1 MRRLPDL
8 ALYLVTDPILCGPR
22 GVEAVVAAAVRGGVT
37 AVQLRDKTARH
48 ADMVAQARR
57 LKAALAPA
65 GVPLVVNDRVEVA
78 VAADADGVHV
88 GQDDGDP
95 ATVRARI
102 GPDRLLGLS
111 VEAPA
116 HLAGVD
122 PGVVDYVGAGPV
134 RATATKPGHAPAIGF
149 EGLAALV
156 RGAQVPAV
164 AIGGI
169 GLGNA
174 ACAVACG
181 AAGVAVVSAI
191 CAAPDPEAAARA
203 LRRAVEAARLGA
215 AALPATGEAARL

>member
-1 MRRLPDL
+1 
-8 ALYLVTDPILCGPR
+8 
-22 GVEAVVAAAVRGGVT
+22 
-37 AVQLRDKTARH
+37 
-48 ADMVAQARR
+48 
-57 LKAALAPA
+57 
-65 GVPLVVNDRVEVA
+65 VA

-88 GQDDGDP
+88 GQEDGDP

-122 PGVVDYVGAGPV
+122 SGVVDYVGAGPV

-149 EGLAALV
+149 DGLAALV

-169 GLGNA
+169 GLG
-174 ACAVACG
+174 
-181 AAGVAVVSAI
+181 
-191 CAAPDPEAAARA
+191 E
-203 LRRAVEAARLGA
+203 ARLG
-215 AALPATGEAARL
+215 LSPAARPASPSCPRSVRLPIPRPRPGRCGAPSTRHGGRKPPSRCRTRRPAR